1 MNSMSYGLPSGT
13 SALVY
18 RTKKWRISEGV
29 PCDAFAFFMGVT
41 LKSKLPDIADHL
53 RSEVSRAV
61 KEAAQAVADEAKARV
76 PVDEGDLRDAIHIER
91 REAGAYAVVAGN
103 EDVYWGHYVEH
114 GTQASE
120 GRNFSTGP
128 RPFLVPALE
137 LERTRIAERIERALE
152 DADDG

>member
-1 MNSMSYGLPSGT
+1 
-13 SALVY
+13 V
-18 RTKKWRISEGV
+18 
-29 PCDAFAFFMGVT
+29 GVT